1 LFKKLI
7 GGLTFRFDSLKNL
20 AGVYNA
26 YCLGQLKGLK
36 KKKKEGYKVG
46 QDKTKSLCGIKA
58 SICSWYGESGS
69 LIVVRPMRSTRE
81 DGIEQLK
88 AGFPI

>member
-1 LFKKLI
+1 VEYSSIDYLSFDISYKRKPLVIVVKKLI

-36 KKKKEGYKVG
+36 
-46 QDKTKSLCGIKA
+46 IK
-58 SICSWYGESGS
+58 
-69 LIVVRPMRSTRE
+69 
-81 DGIEQLK
+81 
-88 AGFPI
+88 